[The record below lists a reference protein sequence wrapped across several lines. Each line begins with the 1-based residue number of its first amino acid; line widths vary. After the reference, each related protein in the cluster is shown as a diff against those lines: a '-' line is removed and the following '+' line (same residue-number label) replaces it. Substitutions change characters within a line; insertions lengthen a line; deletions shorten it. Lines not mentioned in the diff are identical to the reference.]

1 MSGHNLDVVQE
12 PRMVV
17 VTVSTF
23 ESLSQSKRRKRRRKR
38 RSREHGEDKERTL
51 GRPVRMVPEP
61 VCPGDPL
68 CSVKQVCVCQCV
80 SVCVCWFNN
89 SIMKVSFFLY

>member
-17 VTVSTF
+17 TVSPF
-23 ESLSQSKRRKRRRKR
+23 ESISQRKMRRRRKR
-38 RSREHGEDKERTL
+38 RSTEKREDREGTL
-51 GRPVRMVPEP
+51 GRPVRMLLDP

-68 CSVKQVCVCQCV
+68 CSVKQVCVCV
-80 SVCVCWFNN
+80 LDG
-89 SIMKVSFFLY
+89 IKSFKS

>member
-17 VTVSTF
+17 TVSPF
-23 ESLSQSKRRKRRRKR
+23 ESISQSKRRKRRRRKR
-38 RSREHGEDKERTL
+38 RSGEQGEGREKTL
-51 GRPVRMVPEP
+51 GRPARMVPDP

-68 CSVKQVCVCQCV
+68 CSVKQVCECMCVLVC
-80 SVCVCWFNN
+80 
-89 SIMKVSFFLY
+89 